1 MWVGL
6 SLCNNGFP
14 WPPQKSW
21 RLIGVD
27 GKWLYIKE
35 ICLRLR
41 GEPGEKVSMKTGL
54 YHPEEFKDNC
64 GFGLIA
70 HMTGEPSHHLL
81 QTAMQALTCMTH
93 RGGINADGKT
103 GDGCG
108 LLMQKP
114 DQFLRAVAQKHF
126 AVELPKQ
133 YAVGMVFFNQDPVKA
148 EAARANMDREIV
160 AAGLKLVGWRKVPI
174 DTSVLGRLALERL
187 PQIEQVFIGGER
199 LSDQEFAIKLFS
211 ARRRSSV
218 ANAHDADHY
227 ICSFS
232 HKTIIYKGLM
242 MPRDLAAFY
251 PDLGDERLQTAI
263 CVFHQRFSTNTLPK
277 WPLAQPFR
285 FLAHNGEINTIT
297 GNRNWAMARRT
308 KFANDQIPDLE
319 ELGPLVNRVGSDS
332 SSMDNM
338 LELMVTGGID
348 LFRGVRM
355 LVPPAWQNVETM
367 DADLRAFYEYN
378 SMHMEPWDGPA
389 GIVMTEGRHAV
400 CLLDRNGLRP
410 ARWVTTTNGYITIAS
425 EIGVWGYQPE
435 EVLAKGRVGPG
446 QILAVDTETGQIL
459 DTDAIDNRLKSR
471 HPYKRWLRQHATR
484 IQATLTDD
492 QGAASYDADQLKQYM
507 KMFQVTF
514 EERDQVLRPLGEQ
527 GQEAVGSM
535 GDDTPMA
542 VLSQRVRSPYDFFRQ
557 QFAQVTN
564 PPIDPLRE
572 AIVMSL
578 EICLGAERNIFQE
591 SPEHASRV
599 ILSSPVI
606 SPAKWRSLM
615 NLEREGFDRQLID
628 LNYEESVGLQAAIR
642 NIADQ
647 AEEAVRSGKTQL
659 VLSDRYIA
667 PGKLPVHASLAVG
680 AVHHRLTEQGLR
692 CDSNILV
699 ETATARDPHHFAVL
713 LGFGASA
720 VYPYLAYEVLADLIR
735 TGEVLG
741 DLDEVFKYYR
751 KGISKGLL
759 KILSKMGISTI
770 ASYRGAQ
777 LFEAVGL
784 AEEVV
789 GLSFKGVS
797 SRIKGARFVDL
808 EGDQKLLAAEAWSAR
823 KPIQQGGLLKFVH
836 GGEYHA
842 YNPDVVN
849 TLQAAVQQGDY
860 AKFKEYTTLVDQRP
874 VSMIRDLLKVKVA
887 DEALPLD
894 QVEPLEAILKRFDS
908 AGISLGALSPEA
920 HEALAEAMNRLGA
933 RSNSGEGGEDPARYG
948 TIKSSKIK
956 QVATGRFGVTPE
968 YLVNAEVLQ
977 IKVAQGAKPGE
988 GGQLP
993 GGKVNG
999 LIAKLRYAVPGVTL
1013 ISPPPHHDIYSIED
1027 LAQLIYDLKQVNPQA
1042 LVSVKLVA
1050 EAGVGTIAAG
1060 VAKAYADLITIS
1072 GYDGGTGASPL
1083 TSIKYAGAPWEL
1095 GLAETHQTLRGNDLR
1110 GKVRVQTDGGLKT
1123 GLDVIKAAILG
1134 AESFGFGTAPMIA
1147 LGCKYLRICHL
1158 NNCATGVAT
1167 QNEKLR
1173 KDHYIGTVDM
1183 VINFFT
1189 FVAEETREWL
1199 AKLGVRSLGELI
1211 GRTDL
1216 LDVLPGDTER
1226 QQYLD
1231 LTPLLGSS
1239 HIPADKPQF
1248 CEVDKNPPFDKG
1260 ELAEKMVE
1268 MALPAIRDQAG
1279 GEFSLDICNC
1289 DRSIGARISGEIAK
1303 LYGNQG
1309 MADKPVTFRFKGTA
1323 GQSFGVWNAG
1333 GLNLHLEG
1341 DANDYVGKGMT
1352 GGKVTIVPP
1361 AGSPFATQH
1370 SAIVGNTCLYGATGG
1385 KLFAA
1390 GTAGER
1396 FAVRNSGAHAVVE
1409 GTGDHC
1415 CEYMT
1420 GGFVCVLGKTG
1431 YNFGSG
1437 MTGGFAYVLDMDNSF
1452 VDKLNHELVEIQRIS
1467 GEAMEAYRSHLARV
1481 LGEYV
1486 EETGSEWGREL
1497 FENLDD
1503 YVRRFW
1509 LVKPKAANL
1518 KQLLSSTR
1526 ANPQ

>member
-1 MWVGL
+1 
-6 SLCNNGFP
+6 
-14 WPPQKSW
+14 
-21 RLIGVD
+21 
-27 GKWLYIKE
+27 
-35 ICLRLR
+35 
-41 GEPGEKVSMKTGL
+41 MKTGL

-114 DQFLRAVAQKHF
+114 DQFLRAVAQEHF
-126 AVELPKQ
+126 AVELPRQ

-148 EAARANMDREIV
+148 EAARANMDREIL

-187 PQIEQVFIGGER
+187 PQIEQVFIGGEG

-218 ANAHDADHY
+218 ANAHDTDHY

-308 KFANDQIPDLE
+308 KFANDLIPDLE

-435 EVLAKGRVGPG
+435 DVLAKGRVGPG

-492 QGAASYDADQLKQYM
+492 QGVASYDADQLKQYM

-628 LNYEESVGLQAAIR
+628 LNYEQSVGLEAAIR

-647 AEEAVRSGKTQL
+647 AEEAVRAGKTQL

-777 LFEAVGL
+777 LFEAIGL

-797 SRIKGARFVDL
+797 SRIKGARFADL
-808 EGDQKLLAAEAWSAR
+808 ESDQKLLAAEAWSAR

-860 AKFKEYTTLVDQRP
+860 AKFKQYTTLVDQRP

-887 DEALPLD
+887 DQPLALE
-894 QVEPLEAILKRFDS
+894 QIEPLEAILKRFDS

-933 RSNSGEGGEDPARYG
+933 RSNSGEGGEDPSRYG

-1167 QNEKLR
+1167 QNDKLR

-1248 CEVDKNPPFDKG
+1248 CEVDKNPPFDQG

-1268 MALPAIRDQAG
+1268 MAMPAIRDQAG

-1289 DRSIGARISGEIAK
+1289 DRSIGARVSGEIAR
-1303 LYGNQG
+1303 LHGNQG
-1309 MADKPVTFRFKGTA
+1309 MAAAPITFRFKGTA

-1361 AGSPFATQH
+1361 VGSPFETQH

-1437 MTGGFAYVLDMDNSF
+1437 MTGGFAYVLDMDNTF

-1481 LGEYV
+1481 LAEYV

-1497 FENLDD
+1497 SENLDD

>member
-1 MWVGL
+1 
-6 SLCNNGFP
+6 
-14 WPPQKSW
+14 
-21 RLIGVD
+21 
-27 GKWLYIKE
+27 
-35 ICLRLR
+35 
-41 GEPGEKVSMKTGL
+41 MKTGL

-70 HMTGEPSHHLL
+70 HMTGVPSHHLL

-114 DQFLRAVAQKHF
+114 DQFLRAMAQEHF

-187 PQIEQVFIGGER
+187 PQIEQVFIGGEG

-297 GNRNWAMARRT
+297 GNRNWAVARRT

-492 QGAASYDADQLKQYM
+492 QGVASYDADQLKQYM

-628 LNYEESVGLQAAIR
+628 LNYEQGVGLEAAIR

-647 AEEAVRSGKTQL
+647 AEEAVRGGKTQL

-777 LFEAVGL
+777 LFEAIGL

-797 SRIKGARFVDL
+797 SRIKGARFEDL
-808 EGDQKLLAAEAWSAR
+808 ENDQKLLAAEAWSAR

-887 DEALPLD
+887 DQPLALE
-894 QVEPLEAILKRFDS
+894 QIEPLEAILKRFDS

-933 RSNSGEGGEDPARYG
+933 RSNSGEGGEDPSRYG

-1167 QNEKLR
+1167 QNDKLR

-1216 LDVLPGDTER
+1216 LEVLPGDTER

-1231 LTPLLGSS
+1231 LSPLLGSS

-1248 CEVDKNPPFDKG
+1248 CEVDKNPPFDLG
-1260 ELAEKMVE
+1260 ELAEKMVD
-1268 MALPAIRDQAG
+1268 MAMPAIRDQAG

-1289 DRSIGARISGEIAK
+1289 DRSIGARVSGEIAR
-1303 LYGNQG
+1303 LHGNQG
-1309 MADKPVTFRFKGTA
+1309 MAAAPITFRFKGTA

-1361 AGSPFATQH
+1361 AGSPFETQH

-1481 LGEYV
+1481 LAEYV
-1486 EETGSEWGREL
+1486 DETGSEWGREL
-1497 FENLDD
+1497 SENLDD